1 MSEQDEGRVKFLDG
15 MRVTIEHME
24 HLQALWLSAA
34 VQLRKAI
41 GTGKVSYGLKVEPAP
56 GNKVR
61 VGSGLAFDRKGRPL
75 ALEEE
80 REVALDFGIS
90 KTLYLALVYAQRS
103 GVIVSGVPTLV
114 FNEVKIETRTAAPPY
129 TDDAVVFAELRGGDG
144 GAVSVVQRG
153 DWYMPPLDH
162 GHSGEFKLDA
172 DMRWRYD
179 GHALAAQAPR
189 FDSGFIPV
197 PSSSNV
203 QLVHGLKTT
212 HLIVQLQARRANG
225 IITTEGFG
233 QRFWYEIVGEQEVR
247 LSRRSGGDEENLELR
262 VMLWPAGQ
270 TVASPLL
277 PIADAG
283 DDPVVNFGESFK
295 LDASRS
301 RAFGGRKLVK
311 YIWQQFS

>member
-1 MSEQDEGRVKFLDG
+1 MSEQDEGRVRFLDG

-41 GTGKVSYGLKVEPAP
+41 GTGKVSYGLRVEPAP
-56 GNKVR
+56 DNKVK
-61 VGSGLAFDRKGRPL
+61 VGSGLAFDRKGHPL

-80 REVALDFGIS
+80 REVALDFGVS
-90 KTLYLALVYAQRS
+90 KTLYLTLVYAQRS
-103 GVIVSGVPTLV
+103 GGIVNGVPTLV
-114 FNEVKIETRTAAPPY
+114 FNELKIVTRADAPPY
-129 TDDAVVFAELRGGDG
+129 TDDAVVFAELQGGD

-153 DWYMPPLDH
+153 EWYMPPLDH

-172 DMRWRYD
+172 GLRWRYD
-179 GHALAAQAPR
+179 GHALASQAPR

-197 PSSSNV
+197 PASSHV
-203 QLVHGLKTT
+203 QLIHGLKTT
-212 HLIVQLQARRANG
+212 HLVVQLQARRENG

-233 QRFWYEIVGEQEVR
+233 ERFWYELVGDQEVH
-247 LSRRSGGDEENLELR
+247 LSRRPGGDEENLELR
-262 VMLWPAGQ
+262 VMLWPTGQ
-270 TVASPLL
+270 TGGAPLL
-277 PIADAG
+277 PISDAG
-283 DDPVVNFGESFK
+283 DDVVADFGESFR

>member
-56 GNKVR
+56 GNKVK

-75 ALEEE
+75 LLEEE
-80 REVALDFGIS
+80 REVALDFGVS
-90 KTLYLALVYAQRS
+90 KTLYLALIYAQRS
-103 GVIVSGVPTLV
+103 GGIVGGVPTLV
-114 FNEVKIETRTAAPPY
+114 FNELKIETRAGAPPY
-129 TDDAVVFAELRGGDG
+129 TDGAVVFAELQAGEG

-162 GHSGEFKLDA
+162 AHTGEFKLDD

-179 GHALAAQAPR
+179 GHALASQAPR

-197 PSSSNV
+197 PSSGNV

-212 HLIVQLQARRANG
+212 QLVVQLQARRANG

-233 QRFWYEIVGEQEVR
+233 QKFWYEIVGDQEVR
-247 LSRRSGGDEENLELR
+247 LSRRSAVDEENLELR
-262 VMLWPAGQ
+262 VMLWPTGQ
-270 TVASPLL
+270 TGASPLL

-283 DDPVVNFGESFK
+283 EDLAVDFGASFK
-295 LDASRS
+295 LNASKS